1 MKKVSL
7 KNIKEVINMKKIIKI
22 ALIVLVIYFSGFY
35 THKILEQKRIAKLRS
50 NVIYEIT
57 VNVEKI
63 NLRKSINLN
72 EEPIKEVYKGETFKV
87 VEYHEGNKYNWYK
100 VLYNEVET
108 GWLASGKENSWV
120 IIKGE

>member
-1 MKKVSL
+1 MKKASI

-63 NLRKSINLN
+63 NLRKNINLN
-72 EEPIKEVYKGETFKV
+72 EKPIKEVYKGETFKV
-87 VEYHEGNKYNWYK
+87 VEYHEGNKYNWYR

>member
-1 MKKVSL
+1 MKKASI

-63 NLRKSINLN
+63 NLRKNINLN

>member
-22 ALIVLVIYFSGFY
+22 TLIVLVIYFSGFY